1 MTELFRS
8 DTKKKIR
15 MRFQGILALCVP
27 ALLSACIVT
36 HGQPMSGGRTPAGY
50 FHIETWAS
58 TDCAKPGETVT
69 VRATVINDDTR
80 TQIVQLEDRPVFDME
95 VRVIDKEIKTYRWS
109 QDKPLS
115 SDLTLLDLGPGQSKT
130 IEMQWVVQPQTSV
143 LFSYALFIPDS
154 SRVNDPVRAPAP
166 TINVSLCGPY

>member
-1 MTELFRS
+1 MFRLNAIKELRYCQS
-8 DTKKKIR
+8 
-15 MRFQGILALCVP
+15 ILSVCVLVVLSTCDVSQAP
-27 ALLSACIVT
+27 ANSRAA
-36 HGQPMSGGRTPAGY
+36 AGY
-50 FHIETWAS
+50 FHVETWTS
-58 TDCAKPGETVT
+58 TICAKPGETVT